1 MRRIVCTFVVNGV
14 TRELLVETN
23 ALLSE
28 VLQDDLGLKGVHVGC
43 GTGDC
48 GACTVLVDGLPVLS
62 CSTLAVTVRGK
73 EITTVEGMANG
84 TKLHPLQE
92 SFIEHGAL
100 QCGYCT
106 PGMLLASKRLLEIN
120 PSPSRQDIKDALA
133 GHLCR
138 CTGYNKIVDAVM
150 AAAEGEE

>member
-1 MRRIVCTFVVNGV
+1 MRRIACTFLVNGV
-14 TRELLVETN
+14 THELLVESN

-28 VLQDDLGLKGVHVGC
+28 VLQDDLGLMGVHVGC

-48 GACTVLVDGLPVLS
+48 GACTVLVDGLPMLS

-73 EITTVEGMANG
+73 EITTIEGLANG
-84 TKLHPLQE
+84 PKLHPLQE

-106 PGMLLASKRLLEIN
+106 PGMLLASKRLLDVN
-120 PSPSRQDIKDALA
+120 PSPSREDVKSSLA

-138 CTGYNKIVDAVM
+138 CTGYNKIVDAVID
-150 AAAEGEE
+150 AAEKGE

>member
-1 MRRIVCTFVVNGV
+1 MRRIACTFLVNGV
-14 TRELLVETN
+14 THELLVDTN

-28 VLQDDLGLKGVHVGC
+28 VLQDDLGLMGVHVGC

-48 GACTVLVDGLPVLS
+48 GACTVLVDGLPMLS

-73 EITTVEGMANG
+73 EITTVEGLSRGAQ
-84 TKLHPLQE
+84 LHPIQE
-92 SFIEHGAL
+92 AFVEHGAL

-106 PGMLLASKRLLEIN
+106 PGMLLASKRLLDVN
-120 PSPSRQDIKDALA
+120 PSPSREDVKGFLA

-138 CTGYNKIVDAVM
+138 CTGYNKIIDAVM
-150 AAAEGEE
+150 DAAERGE

>member
-1 MRRIVCTFVVNGV
+1 MRRIACTFIVNGAPY
-14 TRELLVETN
+14 ELLVETN

-62 CSTLAVTVRGK
+62 CSTLAVTARGK
-73 EITTVEGMANG
+73 EITTVEGLAKG
-84 TKLHPLQE
+84 PELHQLQK
-92 SFIEHGAL
+92 SFVEHGAL

-106 PGMLLASKRLLEIN
+106 PGMLMASKRLLEVN
-120 PSPSRQDIKDALA
+120 PNPTAEDVKGFLA

-138 CTGYNKIVDAVM
+138 CTGYNKIVDAVLD
-150 AAAEGEE
+150 AADKGE

>member
-1 MRRIVCTFVVNGV
+1 MRRIACTYIVNGV
-14 TRELLVETN
+14 THELLVESN

-73 EITTVEGMANG
+73 AITTVEGLANG

-92 SFIEHGAL
+92 AFVEHGAL

-106 PGMLLASKRLLEIN
+106 PGMLLAGKRLLDVN
-120 PSPSRQDIKDALA
+120 PSPSRDDVKNFLA

-138 CTGYNKIVDAVM
+138 CTGYNKIIDAVVDAS
-150 AAAEGEE
+150 ERGE

>member
-14 TRELLVETN
+14 TQELLVDTN

-28 VLQDDLGLKGVHVGC
+28 VLQDDFGLKGVHVGC

-73 EITTVEGMANG
+73 EITTVESMANG
-84 TKLHPLQE
+84 AKLHPLQE
-92 SFIEHGAL
+92 SFIDHGAL

-106 PGMLLASKRLLEIN
+106 PGMILASKRLLEVN
-120 PSPSRQDIKDALA
+120 PSPSRQDVKDALA

-150 AAAEGEE
+150 AASEGEE

>member
-1 MRRIVCTFVVNGV
+1 MRRIACTFLVNGV
-14 TRELLVETN
+14 THELLVDTN

-28 VLQDDLGLKGVHVGC
+28 VLQDDLGLMGVHVGC

-48 GACTVLVDGLPVLS
+48 GACTVLVDGLPMLS

-73 EITTVEGMANG
+73 EITTVEGLAHG
-84 TKLHPLQE
+84 AQLHPIQE
-92 SFIEHGAL
+92 AFVEHGAL

-106 PGMLLASKRLLEIN
+106 PGMLLASKRLLDVN
-120 PSPSRQDIKDALA
+120 PSPSREDVKGFLA

-138 CTGYNKIVDAVM
+138 CTGYNKIIDAVM
-150 AAAEGEE
+150 DAAERGE

>member
-1 MRRIVCTFVVNGV
+1 MRRIACTFLVNGV
-14 TRELLVETN
+14 THELLVDTN

-28 VLQDDLGLKGVHVGC
+28 VLQDDLGLMGVHVGC

-48 GACTVLVDGLPVLS
+48 GACTVLVDGLPMLS

-73 EITTVEGMANG
+73 EITTVEGLSNG
-84 TKLHPLQE
+84 AQLHPIQE
-92 SFIEHGAL
+92 AFVEHGAL

-106 PGMLLASKRLLEIN
+106 PGMLLASKRLLDVN
-120 PSPSRQDIKDALA
+120 PSPSREDVKGFLA

-138 CTGYNKIVDAVM
+138 CTGYNKIIDAVVDA
-150 AAAEGEE
+150 AERGE

>member
-1 MRRIVCTFVVNGV
+1 MRRIACTFVVNGV
-14 TRELLVETN
+14 THELLVETH

-48 GACTVLVDGLPVLS
+48 GACTVLVDGLPMLS

-73 EITTVEGMANG
+73 SITTVEGLANG

-92 SFIEHGAL
+92 AFVEHGAL

-106 PGMLLASKRLLEIN
+106 PGMLLAGKRLLDVN
-120 PSPSRQDIKDALA
+120 PSPSREDVKGFLA

-138 CTGYNKIVDAVM
+138 CTGYNKIIDAVVDAS
-150 AAAEGEE
+150 ERGE

>member
-84 TKLHPLQE
+84 AKLHPLQE
-92 SFIEHGAL
+92 SFVEHGAL

-120 PSPSRQDIKDALA
+120 PSPSRQDVREALA

>member
-1 MRRIVCTFVVNGV
+1 MRRIACTFIVNGAPY
-14 TRELLVETN
+14 ELLVESN

-28 VLQDDLGLKGVHVGC
+28 VLSDDLGLMGVHVGC

-62 CSTLAVTVRGK
+62 CSTLAVTVRGR
-73 EITTVEGMANG
+73 EITTVEGLATG
-84 TKLHPLQE
+84 QKLHPLQT
-92 SFIEHGAL
+92 SFIKHGAL

-106 PGMLLASKRLLEIN
+106 PGMLLAAKRLLDTNSN
-120 PSPSRQDIKDALA
+120 PSREEVKRCLG

-138 CTGYNKIVDAVM
+138 CTGYNKIVDAVLD
-150 AAAEGEE
+150 AAEGGD

>member
-14 TRELLVETN
+14 TRELLVESN

-84 TKLHPLQE
+84 AKLHPLQE

-120 PSPSRQDIKDALA
+120 PTPSREEVKDALA

>member
-1 MRRIVCTFVVNGV
+1 MRRMACTFLVNGV
-14 TRELLVETN
+14 THDLLVESN

-28 VLQDDLGLKGVHVGC
+28 VLQDDLGLSGVHVGC

-73 EITTVEGMANG
+73 EITTVEGLANG
-84 TKLHPLQE
+84 PRLHPLQE
-92 SFIEHGAL
+92 AFVEHGAL

-106 PGMLLASKRLLEIN
+106 PGMLLAGKRLLEVN
-120 PSPSRQDIKDALA
+120 PSPSREDVKDFFA

-138 CTGYNKIVDAVM
+138 CTGYNKIVDAVV
-150 AAAEGEE
+150 AAAEKGE

>member
-1 MRRIVCTFVVNGV
+1 MRRIACTFVVNGD
-14 TRELLVETN
+14 THELLVESN

-73 EITTVEGMANG
+73 EITTVEGLANG

-92 SFIEHGAL
+92 TFIEHGAL

-106 PGMLLASKRLLEIN
+106 PGMLLAGKRLLEIN
-120 PSPSRQDIKDALA
+120 PSPSREDVKGFLA

-138 CTGYNKIVDAVM
+138 CTGYNKIIDAVVDA
-150 AAAEGEE
+150 AEKGE

>member
-1 MRRIVCTFVVNGV
+1 MRRIACTFIVNG
-14 TRELLVETN
+14 TPRELLVETH

-28 VLQDDLGLKGVHVGC
+28 VLQDDLGLQGVHVGC

-48 GACTVLVDGLPVLS
+48 GACTVLIDGLPVLS

-73 EITTVEGMANG
+73 EITTVEGLANAS
-84 TKLHPLQE
+84 KLHPLQE

-106 PGMLLASKRLLEIN
+106 PGMLVASKRLLEVN
-120 PSPSRQDIKDALA
+120 PDPSREDVKGFLA

-138 CTGYNKIVDAVM
+138 CTGYNKIIDAVLD
-150 AAAEGEE
+150 AAEKGE

>member
-14 TRELLVETN
+14 TRELLVDSN

-73 EITTVEGMANG
+73 EITTVEGLANG
-84 TKLHPLQE
+84 AKLHPLQE

-106 PGMLLASKRLLEIN
+106 PGMLLATKRLLEIN
-120 PSPSRQDIKDALA
+120 PSPSREDVKDALA

>member
-1 MRRIVCTFVVNGV
+1 MRRIACTFVVNGV
-14 TRELLVETN
+14 THELLVESN

-28 VLQDDLGLKGVHVGC
+28 VLQDNLGLKGVHVGC

-73 EITTVEGMANG
+73 EITTVEGLANG
-84 TKLHPLQE
+84 SKLHPLQE
-92 SFIEHGAL
+92 AFIEHGAL

-106 PGMLLASKRLLEIN
+106 PGMLLAGKRLLDVN
-120 PSPSRQDIKDALA
+120 PTPSREDVKGFLA

-138 CTGYNKIVDAVM
+138 CTGYNKIIDAVV
-150 AAAEGEE
+150 AAAEKGE

>member
-1 MRRIVCTFVVNGV
+1 MRRIACTFVVNGV
-14 TRELLVETN
+14 THELLVESN

-28 VLQDDLGLKGVHVGC
+28 VLQDDLGLMGVHVGC

-73 EITTVEGMANG
+73 EITTIEGLANG
-84 TKLHPLQE
+84 SKLHPLQE

-106 PGMLLASKRLLEIN
+106 PGMVLASKRLLDVN
-120 PSPSRQDIKDALA
+120 PSPSREDVKGFLA

-138 CTGYNKIVDAVM
+138 CTGYNKIVDAVID
-150 AAAEGEE
+150 AAEKGE

>member
-1 MRRIVCTFVVNGV
+1 MRRIACTFVVNGV
-14 TRELLVETN
+14 THELLVESN

-28 VLQDDLGLKGVHVGC
+28 VLQDDLGLMGVHVGC

-48 GACTVLVDGLPVLS
+48 GACTVLVEGLPVLS

-73 EITTVEGMANG
+73 EITTIEGLANG
-84 TKLHPLQE
+84 SKLHPLQE
-92 SFIEHGAL
+92 SFIDHGAL

-106 PGMLLASKRLLEIN
+106 PGMVLASKRLLDVN
-120 PSPSRQDIKDALA
+120 PSPSREDVKSFLA

-138 CTGYNKIVDAVM
+138 CTGYNKIVDAVID
-150 AAAEGEE
+150 AAEKGE